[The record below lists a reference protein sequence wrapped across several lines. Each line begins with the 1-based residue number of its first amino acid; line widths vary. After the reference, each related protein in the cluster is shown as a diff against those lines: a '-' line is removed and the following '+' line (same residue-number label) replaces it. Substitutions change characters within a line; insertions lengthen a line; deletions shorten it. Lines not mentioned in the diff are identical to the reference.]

1 MATITTARGRAP
13 LSRSGW
19 IAFADSPEV
28 RGRIAADPV
37 HPLYSCLVA
46 YFSRPGP
53 IVWSD
58 AVAGLHV
65 IHGWMPTRVNFERV
79 LMLESDRRDELVAN
93 LNAVRK
99 KGAIGADGLLTLAE
113 FAGNS
118 VAGASRLLHFLS
130 PRSFPVWDGRTA
142 RAWLQR
148 GLRERMHEQ
157 VPLYLEYR
165 GTLRDWS
172 QEAGAQ
178 RSLLELRG
186 LAPGLEAVS
195 ALRLMELA
203 LVHAEARTPKA
214 D

>member
-1 MATITTARGRAP
+1 MP
-13 LSRSGW
+13 LTRTGW
-19 IAFADSPEV
+19 IALADDPDV
-28 RGRIAADPV
+28 RGRIVADPV

-65 IHGWMPTRVNFERV
+65 VHGWMPTRVNFERV
-79 LMLESDRRDELVAN
+79 LLLEAGKRDALVAA

-99 KGAIGADGLLTLAE
+99 KGAIGEDGLLALAE

-130 PRSFPVWDGRTA
+130 PQSFPAWDGRA
-142 RAWLQR
+142 AKSWLQR

-157 VPLYLEYR
+157 VPMYLEYR
-165 GTLRDWS
+165 DTLKEWSRD
-172 QEAGAQ
+172 AGVQ
-178 RSLLELRG
+178 HSLLELRG
-186 LAPGLEAVS
+186 LAPGLTSVS
-195 ALRLMELA
+195 VLRLMELP
-203 LVHAEARTPKA
+203 LHHAEARAAKA
-214 D
+214 E